1 MNIILL
7 DLLWFRMLYSSA
19 RIEICPQELYWSKVL
34 ASMHNYPR
42 HPARPLVS
50 VVAVKGFG
58 GRKTFLRAAAVLIHL
73 PADMCSPP
81 NVEGAGQLHVY
92 KRYTRLLSKNIHF
105 NCFEYQLFCL
115 LTIVQRCFYIRA
127 QQNSQILFE
136 IRIHQ
141 AVPRR
146 MLRHTQALHTYRI
159 NLSPFTKDFR
169 VWGAPIET

>member
-1 MNIILL
+1 MNIISL

-34 ASMHNYPR
+34 AYMDKHPC

-50 VVAVKGFG
+50 DVAVKGFG
-58 GRKTFLRAAAVLIHL
+58 GKKTFHRVAAILIHL
-73 PADMCSPP
+73 PSDKCSPP
-81 NVEGAGQLHVY
+81 NVEGAGQLHVH

-141 AVPRR
+141 AVPCQ
-146 MLRHTQALHTYRI
+146 M
-159 NLSPFTKDFR
+159 
-169 VWGAPIET
+169 